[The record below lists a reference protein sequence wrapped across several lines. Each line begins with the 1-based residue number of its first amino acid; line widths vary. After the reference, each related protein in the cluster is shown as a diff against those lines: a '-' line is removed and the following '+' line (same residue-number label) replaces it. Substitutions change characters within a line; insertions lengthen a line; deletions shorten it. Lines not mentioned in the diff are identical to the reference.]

1 MRSLLHTCI
10 AVYVSMNISTHMC
23 MYMYNVSEL
32 QDLPPVRS
40 HAGPGSS
47 TTATAGGKKKKR
59 RKKNNSSGSEKRSG
73 AKQSTRIRSYDY
85 KAWDKFDVVG

>member
-1 MRSLLHTCI
+1 MHPLSWICQYELVPT
-10 AVYVSMNISTHMC
+10 
-23 MYMYNVSEL
+23 SEL

-47 TTATAGGKKKKR
+47 TTATAGGEKKKKR
-59 RKKNNSSGSEKRSG
+59 RKKSNGGGSDKQSG
-73 AKQSTRIRSYDY
+73 AKQSSRIRSYDY